1 MKKIILTILVIL
13 LISLLMFKVSGQN
26 LRDEFEGKSTIIFN
40 GALMNT
46 EFKKDSLDNWYNRQT
61 ENSVVI
67 EFDTKV
73 VEFDY
78 PKINIPF
85 TEIKLYEDGT
95 SWVLV
100 SKDYFILIGKHTDTW
115 VIILNDPGTLST
127 YSYQYRSFG
136 AF

>member
-13 LISLLMFKVSGQN
+13 LISLLMFKASGQN

-95 SWVLV
+95 SWLLV

-115 VIILNDPGTLST
+115 VIILNDPATLST